1 MSEVVGVGD
10 ETKTVRIPAPFGIF
24 FLLLLL
30 FCLNNISYNIR
41 SKSIKSSYR
50 ELMQFTMPNRQR
62 GNRTKKKHSH
72 TRKKLIETVGQG
84 YK

>member
-10 ETKTVRIPAPFGIF
+10 ETKTVRIPAPVGIF

-41 SKSIKSSYR
+41 SKSKKSSYR
-50 ELMQFTMPNRQR
+50 ELMQFTMPN
-62 GNRTKKKHSH
+62 KKKTYTYKKEINRNSW
-72 TRKKLIETVGQG
+72 TRI
-84 YK
+84 

>member
-1 MSEVVGVGD
+1 MRLLELEMKRKQFEFQHQLDFV
-10 ETKTVRIPAPFGIF
+10 FL
-24 FLLLLL
+24 FLLF
-30 FCLNNISYNIR
+30 FCLNIISYNVR
-41 SKSIKSSYR
+41 SKSKKSSYR

-62 GNRTKKKHSH
+62 GNRTKKKHTH

>member
-10 ETKTVRIPAPFGIF
+10 ETKTVRIPAPVGIF

-41 SKSIKSSYR
+41 SKSKKSSYR
-50 ELMQFTMPNRQR
+50 ELMQFTMPN
-62 GNRTKKKHSH
+62 KKKHTH